1 MAQKTKAQI
10 LAEIASLLADNT
22 TGDISASDVRTV
34 VNDITDSYEDL
45 IATGTTSQYLRGD
58 KTWQTL
64 PILEAS
70 GTLSAAQ
77 INALD
82 TSPLQ
87 IIPAPGAN
95 KFIIIESAVFH
106 YKAGTTGFTITG
118 GNEVVL
124 VYGTSGTG
132 SNFTVPNT
140 VLSSTTSYI
149 YYNLP
154 PLPTLSN
161 YINPGQFATNIIND
175 NITIKL
181 GAGSISGGDGTI
193 NFTLQYRII
202 TTN

>member
-77 INALD
+77 INALYD
-82 TSPLQ
+82 TPLQ
-87 IIPAPGAN
+87 ILPVLGTNKYYVINNSSLHYKSNGTGYAGDFTALFLGYSPSEFICNIIDSTKMQTTNKVVNKYPSYSEDNDVAN
-95 KFIIIESAVFH
+95 FIINKGISIFADEVP
-106 YKAGTTGFTITG
+106 TTG
-118 GNEVVL
+118 N
-124 VYGTSGTG
+124 
-132 SNFTVPNT
+132 
-140 VLSSTTSYI
+140 
-149 YYNLP
+149 
-154 PLPTLSN
+154 
-161 YINPGQFATNIIND
+161 
-175 NITIKL
+175 
-181 GAGSISGGDGTI
+181 GTI
-193 NFTLQYRII
+193 NYSISYRIV
-202 TTN
+202 TTS

>member
-1 MAQKTKAQI
+1 MAVKTKAQI
-10 LAEIASLLADNT
+10 LAEISSLLADNT
-22 TGDISASDVRTV
+22 TGDISAQDVRTV
-34 VNDITDSYEDL
+34 VNDITDSYED
-45 IATGTTSQYLRGD
+45 IITAGTTSQYWRGD

-64 PILEAS
+64 PILEVS
-70 GTLSAAQ
+70 GTLTSAQ

-82 TSPLQ
+82 TNPLQ

-95 KFIIIESAVFH
+95 KFIIVENAVFH

-118 GNEVVL
+118 GQEVVL
-124 VYGTSGTG
+124 IYGTSGTG
-132 SNFTVPNT
+132 SNFTVPSAI
-140 VLSSTTSYI
+140 LSGTTSYI

-161 YINPGQFATNIIND
+161 YINPGQFSTNIIND

-181 GAGSISGGDGTI
+181 ASGTISGGDGTI